1 MCTNLGPILIFDLF
15 NPFRERDR
23 ERDREREMREREREM
38 REIERVLIL
47 ELINQIRDRAA
58 NLCTKMLDN

>member
-1 MCTNLGPILIFDLF
+1 MGPILIFDLF
-15 NPFRERDR
+15 NPF
-23 ERDREREMREREREM
+23 REREMREREREM

-47 ELINQIRDRAA
+47 ELINKNLDRAA